1 MKESYNWDLLARY
14 LAGESTLEQSREVE
28 QWLAEDSKNRRLVE
42 KLRMSFSISTAN
54 ENASDLPL
62 LWREIAAKAEPGKS
76 LDIRPI
82 AHETRTD
89 RIKRLLPSL
98 KGFSVRLPFLRIA
111 AVAALLII
119 VAISLKNNWM
129 SSQMVEVSVPAG
141 GRTTFVLEDGTRV
154 TLDAGS
160 QLKYPENF
168 ESNLRNVFLRGE
180 AFFQVT
186 HDQSSP
192 FIVTAEYGQVEV
204 LGTAFNVRTWG
215 SGGAVEVS
223 VQEGH
228 VRFGHVGQDE
238 SNSVSLKKN
247 QASRLV
253 KGETPSVPM
262 EIDIEKQLAWLRDEA
277 FFENAALS
285 EVFDRLQRW
294 YDVEVL
300 TDYSSLFKDR
310 LTLHLSKSSIE
321 NSINL
326 VASLTGSEV
335 EQKNGKYYL
344 RPSGKAAK

>member
-1 MKESYNWDLLARY
+1 MKEPQNWDLLARY
-14 LAGESTLEQSREVE
+14 LASETSAEQKREVE
-28 QWLAEDSKNRRLVE
+28 EWIGADSENRQLLE
-42 KLRMSFSISTAN
+42 KLKMSFSITA
-54 ENASDLPL
+54 AKADTSDLPL
-62 LWREIAAKAEPGKS
+62 LWNKIAEKAALGES
-76 LDIRPI
+76 LNIHPI
-82 AHETRTD
+82 ANETKIDKIMRP
-89 RIKRLLPSL
+89 LPWPN
-98 KGFSVRLPFLRIA
+98 GFSLRSPFFRIA

-119 VAISLKNNWM
+119 VAISLKNYWM
-129 SSQMVEVSVPAG
+129 PSQLVEVSVPAG
-141 GRTTFVLEDGTRV
+141 GRSTLVLADGTRV
-154 TLDAGS
+154 ILDAGS
-160 QLKYPENF
+160 QLTYPETF
-168 ESNLRNVFLRGE
+168 RGRSRNVSLRGE

-186 HDQSSP
+186 PDKSAP
-192 FIVTAEYGQVEV
+192 FIVTAEYGQIEV

-228 VRFGHVGQDE
+228 VRFGQVGQDE

-262 EIDIEKQLAWLRDEA
+262 EIDIEKQLAWLQDEA
-277 FFENAALS
+277 FFENAALA

-294 YDVEVL
+294 YNVEVL
-300 TDYSSLFKDR
+300 TDDSSLFKDR

-335 EQKNGKYYL
+335 EQINGKYYL